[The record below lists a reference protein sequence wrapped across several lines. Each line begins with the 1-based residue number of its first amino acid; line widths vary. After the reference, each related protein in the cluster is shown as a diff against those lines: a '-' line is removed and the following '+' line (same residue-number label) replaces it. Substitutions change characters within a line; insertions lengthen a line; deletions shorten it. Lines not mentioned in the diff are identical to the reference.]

1 MVMLTAAAG
10 FLLIPTSAGWATF
23 LHAVGGTVLLA
34 AGTAVLNQ
42 YVELDADARMRRTL
56 HRSLPQGLVSP
67 AAALRFGMLL
77 SGAGALYLAVATS
90 LTTALLGWL
99 SAAVYLMLYTPLKR
113 KTPWATFIGA
123 VPGALPPLMGWTAA
137 GHSLADLTGWLL
149 FLLLFFWQ
157 VPHFLAIAV
166 LYEDD
171 YRRGGF
177 RMLPADAGLSWA
189 APKVALFSFL
199 LLFLLLTPF
208 AVLGRSLLFLPPALV
223 LGIWFVGSAVQFVLR
238 PSRTTARRVLRRSVL
253 FLPLALICFLVG

>member
-10 FLLIPTSAGWATF
+10 FLLAPTTAGWATF
-23 LHAVGGTVLLA
+23 FHAVLGTVLLA
-34 AGTAVLNQ
+34 AGTSVLNQ

-56 HRSLPQGLVSP
+56 HRSLPRGLVAP

-99 SAAVYLMLYTPLKR
+99 SAAVYLLLYTPLKR

-137 GHSLADLTGWLL
+137 GHSLAEFPGWLL
-149 FLLLFFWQ
+149 FLLLFAWQ
-157 VPHFLAIAV
+157 VPHFLAIAL
-166 LYEDD
+166 LYDDD

-177 RMLPADAGLSWA
+177 RMLPRRNGVDWA
-189 APKVALFSFL
+189 APKVLLFSAF
-199 LLFLLLTPF
+199 LLFLLLTP
-208 AVLGRSLLFLPPALV
+208 ALVLNRSLLGIPPALA
-223 LGIWFVGSAVQFVLR
+223 LGIWFLSAALKLATR
-238 PSRTTARRVLRRSVL
+238 PSRATARLVLRRSVL
-253 FLPLALICFLVG
+253 FLPLALACFLVG